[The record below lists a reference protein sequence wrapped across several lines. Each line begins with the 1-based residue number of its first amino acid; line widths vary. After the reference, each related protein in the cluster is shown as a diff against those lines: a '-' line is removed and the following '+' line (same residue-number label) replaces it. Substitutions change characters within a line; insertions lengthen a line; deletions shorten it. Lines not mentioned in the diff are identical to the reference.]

1 MDVNRDRCMGV
12 QRGPLASVVFKPDGV
27 SGIDSRVDAE
37 NVDLMLL
44 RPLY

>member
-1 MDVNRDRCMGV
+1 MGV
-12 QRGPLASVVFKPDGV
+12 QRGPLVSVVLKPDGV

-44 RPLY
+44 RPLH